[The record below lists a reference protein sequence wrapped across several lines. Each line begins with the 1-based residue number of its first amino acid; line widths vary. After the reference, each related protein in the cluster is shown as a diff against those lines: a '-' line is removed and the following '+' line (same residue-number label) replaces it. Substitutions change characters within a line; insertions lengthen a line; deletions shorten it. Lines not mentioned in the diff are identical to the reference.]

1 MHKKTTVSAVAFLC
15 ARRNSSALYNNL
27 LTAPCVPEKE
37 ASNFLVACYGFPGES
52 VCSECRAYFLFSP
65 GRRKSPEIG
74 KKRVQLPF
82 FVESAQK
89 SHGIFGKLYRG
100 KAIAGALILQFK
112 NAIISVSSL
121 SLCKNP

>member
-1 MHKKTTVSAVAFLC
+1 MHKKATVSSVAFLC
-15 ARRNSSALYNNL
+15 GRRNSSALYNNL

-37 ASNFLVACYGFPGES
+37 VSNFLVACYGFPGES
-52 VCSECRAYFLFSP
+52 VCSGCRAYFLFP
-65 GRRKSPEIG
+65 PDRRKSPEIG
-74 KKRVQLPF
+74 KKRVQLPL

-121 SLCKNP
+121 SLCKSP